1 MLTAHLKSAMS
12 LILKRASAATIAATF
27 LMLVYSAIGSGAA
40 AQEKLLTQAE
50 ANQTTNST
58 GPAAAA
64 PVPAGDV
71 AEVSTDA
78 NLADLVA
85 AQPQEQDISQ
95 ELECLAGAIYFEARH
110 ESLAGQLA
118 VGRVIVARTKSGRFP
133 TSYCGVVYQPSQ
145 FSFVHSKHMPA
156 VAAASPTWRKAVA
169 VARIAHE
176 GHIKSPAEGAL
187 YFHAKRVR
195 PSWANHTKLA
205 QIENHI
211 FYR

>member
-40 AQEKLLTQAE
+40 AQEKILTQAE

-58 GPAAAA
+58 GPAAA

>member
-40 AQEKLLTQAE
+40 AQEKSLTQAE

-58 GPAAAA
+58 GTPAA
-64 PVPAGDV
+64 PVHEGDV
-71 AEVSTDA
+71 AEVPTNA

-156 VAAASPTWRKAVA
+156 VAASSPTWRKAVA

-176 GHIKSPAEGAL
+176 GHIKTPAEGAL